1 MSKGTYLTSNWLIFA
16 ITLVI
21 VAAMVGFSMMQGHL
35 AFEMAGLELSFT
47 PHEDGGL
54 CLAVI
59 RTADALGAT
68 SL

>member
-54 CLAVI
+54 RLAVI

-68 SL
+68 AL

>member
-1 MSKGTYLTSNWLIFA
+1 MSKGTFLTNNWLIFA
-16 ITLVI
+16 ITLI
-21 VAAMVGFSMMQGHL
+21 VVTAMVGFSLMQGQM
-35 AFEMAGLELSFT
+35 AFQMAGLELSFP

-54 CLAVI
+54 RLAVI

>member
-1 MSKGTYLTSNWLIFA
+1 MSKGTYLTSNWLILA
-16 ITLVI
+16 ITLVT
-21 VAAMVGFSMMQGHL
+21 VAAMVGFSMMQGHM

-54 CLAVI
+54 RLAVI

-68 SL
+68 AL

>member
-21 VAAMVGFSMMQGHL
+21 VAAMVGFSMMQGHV

-54 CLAVI
+54 RLAVI

>member
-1 MSKGTYLTSNWLIFA
+1 MSKGTFLTNNWLIFA
-16 ITLVI
+16 VTLI
-21 VAAMVGFSMMQGHL
+21 VVVAMVGFSLMQGHM
-35 AFEMAGLELSFT
+35 AFQMAGLELSFT

-54 CLAVI
+54 RLAVI

>member
-35 AFEMAGLELSFT
+35 AFEMASKGAVKKKYVF
-47 PHEDGGL
+47 HIWRNL
-54 CLAVI
+54 CVCKSI
-59 RTADALGAT
+59 GKHGTE
-68 SL
+68 

>member
-16 ITLVI
+16 ITLVT
-21 VAAMVGFSMMQGHL
+21 VAAMVGFSMMQGHM

-54 CLAVI
+54 RLAVI

-68 SL
+68 AL

>member
-21 VAAMVGFSMMQGHL
+21 VAAMVGFSMMQGHQ

-47 PHEDGGL
+47 PHEDGRL
-54 CLAVI
+54 RLAVI

>member
-1 MSKGTYLTSNWLIFA
+1 MSKGTYLTSNWLIFG

-54 CLAVI
+54 RLAVI

>member
-1 MSKGTYLTSNWLIFA
+1 MSKGTFLTNNWLIFA

-21 VAAMVGFSMMQGHL
+21 VAAMVVISVVQGHM

-54 CLAVI
+54 RLAVI

-68 SL
+68 TL

>member
-54 CLAVI
+54 RLAVI

>member
-1 MSKGTYLTSNWLIFA
+1 MSKGTYLTSNWLILA

-54 CLAVI
+54 RLAVI

>member
-21 VAAMVGFSMMQGHL
+21 VAAMVGFSLMQGQL
-35 AFEMAGLELSFT
+35 AFELAGLELSFT

-54 CLAVI
+54 RLAVI

-68 SL
+68 AL

>member
-1 MSKGTYLTSNWLIFA
+1 MSKGTFLTNNWLILA
-16 ITLVI
+16 IMLAV
-21 VAAMVGFSMMQGHL
+21 VVAMVGYSMMQGHM
-35 AFEMAGLELSFT
+35 AFQMAGLELSFT

-54 CLAVI
+54 RLAVI

>member
-21 VAAMVGFSMMQGHL
+21 VAAMVGFSMMQGHM

-54 CLAVI
+54 RLAVI

>member
-1 MSKGTYLTSNWLIFA
+1 MSKGTYLTSNWLIFT

-54 CLAVI
+54 RLAVI

>member
-16 ITLVI
+16 ITLI
-21 VAAMVGFSMMQGHL
+21 VVVAMVGFSMMQGHM

-54 CLAVI
+54 RLAVI